1 MGHTAVTVDAT
12 ESWGE
17 ELLIIF
23 GGLSE
28 EKYALGD
35 LRVLQARTVA
45 WFHPEVPNSTSPP
58 ARAFHCGA
66 AAGKKVYIFGGHV
79 WVKQTRGLQKFDDFW
94 CLDTVRSLGTKTV
107 PSWMTVCQFI
117 SDKHES
123 DVMPRRCLQDTW
135 EWTVVDLPKDAPR
148 PSARDFAG
156 MVSLPGDRLL
166 LFGGLDATEKRV
178 DDTWLF
184 DAEL

>member
-17 ELLIIF
+17 ELLVIF

-35 LRVLQARTVA
+35 LKVLQARTVA

-66 AAGKKVYIFGGHV
+66 AIGKKVYIFGGHV
-79 WVKQTRGLQKFDDFW
+79 WVKQTRGRQKFDDFW
-94 CLDTVRSLGTKTV
+94 SLDTVRTLGMKSS
-107 PSWMTVCQFI
+107 PHGMTPCYPLQALAG
-117 SDKHES
+117 KHMCR
-123 DVMPRRCLQDTW
+123 VM
-135 EWTVVDLPKDAPR
+135 
-148 PSARDFAG
+148 
-156 MVSLPGDRLL
+156 
-166 LFGGLDATEKRV
+166 
-178 DDTWLF
+178 
-184 DAEL
+184 

>member
-1 MGHTAVTVDAT
+1 MRWLPCNSTAFQSPPSPRMGHTAVLVDAT

-17 ELLIIF
+17 ELLVIF

-35 LRVLQARTVA
+35 LKVLQARTVA

-66 AAGKKVYIFGGHV
+66 AIGKKAYIFGGHV

-94 CLDTVRSLGTKTV
+94 CLDTVRSQEQDYARMHCLFPPPLGLAIACITCSLDAHQSRASCALQRTLHSS
-107 PSWMTVCQFI
+107 PTPCPGLCF
-117 SDKHES
+117 HLS
-123 DVMPRRCLQDTW
+123 DV
-135 EWTVVDLPKDAPR
+135 
-148 PSARDFAG
+148 
-156 MVSLPGDRLL
+156 
-166 LFGGLDATEKRV
+166 
-178 DDTWLF
+178 
-184 DAEL
+184 

>member
-28 EKYALGD
+28 DKYALGD
-35 LRVLQARTVA
+35 LKVLQARTVA

-66 AAGKKVYIFGGHV
+66 AIRKKVYIFGGHV

-94 CLDTVRSLGTKTV
+94 CLDTVRSHGN
-107 PSWMTVCQFI
+107 
-117 SDKHES
+117 ES
-123 DVMPRRCLQDTW
+123 YILM
-135 EWTVVDLPKDAPR
+135 A
-148 PSARDFAG
+148 
-156 MVSLPGDRLL
+156 
-166 LFGGLDATEKRV
+166 
-178 DDTWLF
+178 
-184 DAEL
+184 